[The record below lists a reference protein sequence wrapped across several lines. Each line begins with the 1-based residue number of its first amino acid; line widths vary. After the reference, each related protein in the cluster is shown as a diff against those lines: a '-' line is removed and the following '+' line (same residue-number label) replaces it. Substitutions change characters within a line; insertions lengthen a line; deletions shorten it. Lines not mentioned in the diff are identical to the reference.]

1 MITILLSAGLWVQF
15 LTHVRSTNM
24 YLRSLLISPAYR
36 DRTSTHLNPPNH
48 NLPTITILF
57 YLHLLLLF
65 LLLLLFKQ
73 FLPIL
78 LPIPI
83 HQPRKP
89 VPTLDPPFDSAL
101 QHEDLHVVVAGDF
114 AHVLEEPGGTTG
126 TAAAGG
132 ACDGSVEKWE
142 EGGKGC
148 KGLQRIE
155 REAILLT
162 AGEDDPFDVCFVG
175 EFVSVLR
182 ERGGRVSK
190 VIQACVQVSCCR
202 QRIETRRPVVPIG
215 SITSPFF
222 MHRVLDSL
230 SCQ

>member
-36 DRTSTHLNPPNH
+36 DRTSIHLNPPNH

-57 YLHLLLLF
+57 HLHLLLLF
-65 LLLLLFKQ
+65 LLLLLLFEQ

-78 LPIPI
+78 FPIPI

-162 AGEDDPFDVCFVG
+162 AGEDDPFDVRFVG
-175 EFVSVLR
+175 EFVPEQRGSVNSVCLFHPFPSISI
-182 ERGGRVSK
+182 G
-190 VIQACVQVSCCR
+190 R
-202 QRIETRRPVVPIG
+202 QR
-215 SITSPFF
+215 
-222 MHRVLDSL
+222 L
-230 SCQ
+230 